1 METHAMRHALKP
13 LFLILSLAL
22 VSTQSGCFLNEH
34 VINPAFITSEKE
46 AQADERRMRSDLKT
60 LDRPVLIVGGYHS
73 PDIFVESMAI
83 VLRRMTSDD
92 RNDFIRQ
99 PTWFDNDIKTVAA
112 DIVKL
117 VDAEFPSPNDTE
129 TIEVDVVALSMGG
142 LAARYAAD
150 RLQAENPGS
159 RKLKINRL
167 FTLATPHRGA
177 VLSDSAALVEDRAVT
192 DMVRRSLFLTK
203 LQESYQGDYEIV
215 PYVRLKDGVVG
226 AINAAPYGRTPIWVS
241 APKYFGGSHLGI
253 PEDLRLL
260 TDIARRL
267 RGETPKSTEGE
278 PLPDS
283 EYGKK

>member
-22 VSTQSGCFLNEH
+22 VSTQSGCYINEH
-34 VINPAFITSEKE
+34 VINPAFVTSEKD

-60 LDRPVLIVGGYHS
+60 LDRPVLIIGGYHS
-73 PDIFVESMAI
+73 PDHFVESMSI
-83 VLRRMTSDD
+83 VLRRMTSGD
-92 RNDFIRQ
+92 RDDFIRQ
-99 PTWFDNDIKTVAA
+99 PTWFETDIEPVAA
-112 DIVKL
+112 DLVEL
-117 VDAEFPSPNDTE
+117 VDAEFPSPNESE
-129 TIEVDVVALSMGG
+129 TIEVDIVALSMGG

-159 RKLKINRL
+159 RRLKINRL

-177 VLSDSAALVEDRAVT
+177 VFASKAALIEDRAVS

-203 LQESYQGDYEIV
+203 LQESYKGDYEIV

-241 APKYFGGSHLGI
+241 PPKYFGGSHLGI
-253 PEDLRLL
+253 TEDLRIL

-283 EYGKK
+283 EYAKR